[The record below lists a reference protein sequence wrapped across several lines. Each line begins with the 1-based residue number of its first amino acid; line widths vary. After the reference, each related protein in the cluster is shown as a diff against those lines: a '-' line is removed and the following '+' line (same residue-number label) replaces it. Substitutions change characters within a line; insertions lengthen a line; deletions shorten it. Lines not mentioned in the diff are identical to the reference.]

1 MSIDLMGL
9 AKTALSSD
17 VLETLGSNLGE
28 SPANTEKALQAGI
41 PAILAGMIGKLS
53 GGGGVSSLLSLFN
66 NGFNTGA
73 ADSGI
78 LGNLSSMLG
87 GSGMSNLINSGSGI
101 VQSILGD
108 KMGAVANLIGSH
120 AGVSS
125 TSATSLLSLAAPLV
139 MGTIAKHSGSGG
151 PTAGSLTDLLQSQKH
166 LVAKALPA
174 GLGNLVGLPSLSG
187 AASAATAAVAET
199 GSSVSKWL
207 WPVVLGLL
215 ILGGIYWFM
224 NRGAEPAKEATATAT
239 TAVMDAAKTAIGV
252 LGEFFG
258 RKLPNGVE
266 LNIPKLGIENKL
278 IDYIEDKTKT
288 PDKETWFDF
297 DRLLFDTGKATL
309 QPSSQEQLG
318 NIANIMKAYPAVKI
332 RLGGYTDNTGDK
344 AANMTLSSERAN
356 NVMAE
361 LVKLGIDPSR
371 MSAKG
376 YGDEHPV
383 ADNATEE
390 GRAQNRRISL
400 RLTEK

>member
-9 AKTALSSD
+9 VKTALSSD
-17 VLETLGSNLGE
+17 VLDKLGNNLGE
-28 SPANTEKALQAGI
+28 SPANTQKALQAGV
-41 PAILAGMIGKLS
+41 PAIIASMIGKAS
-53 GGGGVSSLLSLFN
+53 GGGISSLLSLFN
-66 NGFNTGA
+66 SGA

-78 LGNLSSMLG
+78 LGNLGSMLG
-87 GSGMSNLINSGSGI
+87 GSGMSNLMSSGGGI
-101 VQSILGD
+101 VQSLLGD
-108 KMGAVANLIGSH
+108 KLGAVANLIGSH

-125 TSATSLLSLAAPLV
+125 TSATSLLSLAGPLV
-139 MGTIAKHSGSGG
+139 MGAIAKHLGPGG
-151 PTAGSLTDLLQSQKH
+151 VTASSLADLLNSQKH
-166 LVAKALPA
+166 LVASALPA
-174 GLGNLVGLPSLSG
+174 GLGNLVGLPSLAG
-187 AASAATAAVAET
+187 AASAATHAASSAVAET

-224 NRGAEPAKEATATAT
+224 NRGAEPVKEAAATAT
-239 TAVMDAAKTAIGV
+239 TAVTDAAKSAIGV

-318 NIANIMKAYPAVKI
+318 NIANILKAYPTVKI

-344 AANMTLSSERAN
+344 AANMALSGERAN

-361 LVKLGIDPSR
+361 LVKLGIDASR